1 MKKIG
6 FQAGTKL
13 AIACVAVLVAGC
25 SGDPANSDVIACI
38 LDAHGHEKVGKEK
51 VNVAMGIEY
60 SRTII
65 DNVNVKNIIPQD
77 GNRWLAQVSMRVGS
91 KQVGLTQ
98 EDARLTAEIFG
109 WEEKNG
115 FIFQTVDANYLLMK
129 GSNGFACQET

>member
-38 LDAHGHEKVGKEK
+38 LDASGHEKVGKEK
-51 VNVAMGIEY
+51 VNAAMGIEY

-77 GNRWLAQVSMRVGS
+77 GNRWLAQVSIRVGDEGAWS
-91 KQVGLTQ
+91 GLKSLAGHAIIPTTLQ
-98 EDARLTAEIFG
+98 TIGRTVSTARIGRTFYQRVYNL
-109 WEEKNG
+109 
-115 FIFQTVDANYLLMK
+115 
-129 GSNGFACQET
+129 